1 MRSTR
6 NIGISG
12 LIAIVWTCAGLAGD
26 AVVDDAGLAEQN
38 LAEVRSRIVAL
49 EKEFQ
54 KQTERRGATELELQ
68 KAERSESGL
77 RRRLADTNGQL
88 TTSREKLESLQN
100 EAKDMQN
107 EVRVYQAELEQQL
120 RLAYVAGQDGWLQM
134 ILSERDPIQ
143 MGRELVYYSYI
154 ARQRHGLMD
163 AVRDKLAQLD
173 ETRLSMGREEE
184 RLSEIQRDERERL
197 KQISQ
202 AREERHLALADIN
215 KGIATQSDQITRLQ
229 GEAESLEALVAEL
242 TRVLADLPINDS
254 TRFVD
259 RKGQMN
265 WPADGRLTRKFG
277 QSKADGHLRWDG
289 VLLAAGAGTE
299 VRAVHHGRVVFSDW
313 LSGMGLLVVV
323 EHGDGYLTLYG
334 HNQDVVSEVGEWVN
348 PDSVIAHVG
357 DSGGQATSGLYFE
370 IRKNGQPVDPHSWI
384 AAN

>member
-1 MRSTR
+1 MKSTR

-12 LIAIVWTCAGLAGD
+12 LIAIVWTCASLAGD

-100 EAKDMQN
+100 EAKDMHS

-173 ETRLSMGREEE
+173 ETRLSMVREEE

-197 KQISQ
+197 QQISQ

>member
-1 MRSTR
+1 MKSTR

-100 EAKDMQN
+100 EAKDMQS

-173 ETRLSMGREEE
+173 ETRLSMEREEE

-197 KQISQ
+197 QQISQ

-357 DSGGQATSGLYFE
+357 DSGGQATSGLYFA

>member
-154 ARQRHGLMD
+154 ARQRHALMD

-173 ETRLSMGREEE
+173 ETRLSMEREEE

-299 VRAVHHGRVVFSDW
+299 VRVVHHGRVVFSDW

-357 DSGGQATSGLYFE
+357 DSGGQATSGLYFA

>member
-1 MRSTR
+1 MKSTR
-6 NIGISG
+6 NIGFSG
-12 LIAIVWTCAGLAGD
+12 LIAIVWTCTGLADD
-26 AVVDDAGLAEQN
+26 AVIDDAGLAEQN
-38 LAEVRSRIVAL
+38 LVEVRSRIVAL
-49 EKEFQ
+49 EKEFR

-77 RRRLADTNGQL
+77 RRKLADTNGQL
-88 TTSREKLESLQN
+88 MTSREKLESLQN
-100 EAKDMQN
+100 EAKDMKS

-120 RLAYVAGQDGWLQM
+120 RLAYVTGQDGWLQM

-143 MGRELVYYSYI
+143 IGRELVYYSYI

-163 AVRDKLAQLD
+163 AVRDTLAQLD
-173 ETRLSMGREEE
+173 ETRLSMEREEE

-197 KQISQ
+197 RQISK

-277 QSKADGHLRWDG
+277 QSRADGHLRWEG
-289 VLLAAGAGTE
+289 ILLAAGAGTE

-348 PDSVIAHVG
+348 PDSVIADVG

-370 IRKNGQPVDPHSWI
+370 IRKNGQPIDPHSWI

>member
-1 MRSTR
+1 MKSTR

-54 KQTERRGATELELQ
+54 KQTQRRGATELELQ

>member
-1 MRSTR
+1 MKSTR

-54 KQTERRGATELELQ
+54 KQTQRRGATELELQ

-100 EAKDMQN
+100 EAKDMHS

>member
-1 MRSTR
+1 MKSTR

-100 EAKDMQN
+100 EAKDLHS

-173 ETRLSMGREEE
+173 ETRLSMEREEE

-197 KQISQ
+197 QQISQ

-242 TRVLADLPINDS
+242 TRVLADLPINES

-299 VRAVHHGRVVFSDW
+299 VRVVHHGRVVFSDW

>member
-1 MRSTR
+1 MKSTR

-12 LIAIVWTCAGLAGD
+12 LIAIVWTCTGLADD

-100 EAKDMQN
+100 EAKDMHS

>member
-1 MRSTR
+1 MKSTR

-100 EAKDMQN
+100 EAKDMQS

-173 ETRLSMGREEE
+173 ETRLSMEREEE

-357 DSGGQATSGLYFE
+357 DSGGQATSGLYFA

>member
-1 MRSTR
+1 MKSTR

-12 LIAIVWTCAGLAGD
+12 LIAIVWTSAGLAGD

-100 EAKDMQN
+100 EAKDMHS

-173 ETRLSMGREEE
+173 ETRLSMEREEE

-299 VRAVHHGRVVFSDW
+299 VRVVHHGRVVFSDW

>member
-1 MRSTR
+1 MKSTR

-12 LIAIVWTCAGLAGD
+12 LIAIVWTCTGLADD
-26 AVVDDAGLAEQN
+26 AVIDDAGLAEQN

-54 KQTERRGATELELQ
+54 KQSERRGATELELQ

-77 RRRLADTNGQL
+77 RRKLADISGQL

-100 EAKDMQN
+100 EAKDMQS

-120 RLAYVAGQDGWLQM
+120 RLAYVTGQDGWLQM

-143 MGRELVYYSYI
+143 IGRELVYYSYI

-163 AVRDKLAQLD
+163 AVRDKLVQLD
-173 ETRLSMGREEE
+173 ETRLSMEREEQ
-184 RLSEIQRDERERL
+184 RLREIQRDERERL
-197 KQISQ
+197 RQISQ

-242 TRVLADLPINDS
+242 TRVLADLLINDS

-277 QSKADGHLRWDG
+277 QSRADGHLRWEG

-370 IRKNGQPVDPHSWI
+370 IRKNGQPIDPHSWI
-384 AAN
+384 AVN

>member
-1 MRSTR
+1 MER
-6 NIGISG
+6 
-12 LIAIVWTCAGLAGD
+12 
-26 AVVDDAGLAEQN
+26 EQ
-38 LAEVRSRIVAL
+38 
-49 EKEFQ
+49 
-54 KQTERRGATELELQ
+54 
-68 KAERSESGL
+68 
-77 RRRLADTNGQL
+77 
-88 TTSREKLESLQN
+88 
-100 EAKDMQN
+100 
-107 EVRVYQAELEQQL
+107 
-120 RLAYVAGQDGWLQM
+120 
-134 ILSERDPIQ
+134 
-143 MGRELVYYSYI
+143 
-154 ARQRHGLMD
+154 
-163 AVRDKLAQLD
+163 
-173 ETRLSMGREEE
+173 E

-202 AREERHLALADIN
+202 ARDERHLALADIN

-259 RKGQMN
+259 RRGQMN

-277 QSKADGHLRWDG
+277 QSRADGHLRWEG

-384 AAN
+384 AAK